1 MQVDPFMKLEP
12 METELGTRV
21 LFLTHGGS
29 VKVTHT
35 DNRLVRITF
44 GCASADKLAP
54 LAKVELFFDVREACT
69 LMEFLAIALKPG
81 SSKEIIE
88 ALPSGD
94 VT

>member
-1 MQVDPFMKLEP
+1 MKLEP

-35 DNRLVRITF
+35 DSGLVRISV
-44 GCASADKLAP
+44 ASTDQAP
-54 LAKVELFFDVREACT
+54 LARVELFLDVREALT
-69 LMEFLAIALKPG
+69 LVEFLAIALKPG
-81 SSKEIIE
+81 SSNEIIE

-94 VT
+94 RL